1 MANSTQIQLLRESR
15 FMRLFVTQFLGAFN
29 DNLFKNALVVL
40 LTFKAASWTSLKP
53 ELLGNL
59 AAGIFI
65 LPFFL
70 FSATA
75 GQIVDKLD
83 KSRVARFVKLMEIAI
98 MALAGIGFAV
108 HSLAILLSAL
118 FLMGMHSTLFGPVKY
133 AILPQ
138 HLQPNELVAGN
149 ALIEAGTF
157 TAILFGTLVGGLLAA
172 LDDGTMWISIAA
184 LFVAI
189 AGYQASRGIPSAPST
204 VPQLSIHFNPFTDT
218 WRCIADAR
226 ANREVFIAI
235 IGLSW
240 FWLYGALFLA
250 QFPAYAKN
258 VLGGDELSVTLLLAV
273 FTVGIGTGSL
283 ACDRLSHHKV
293 ELALVP
299 LGAAGL
305 TLFGL
310 DFALAS
316 PSHLLLP
323 AHQPIPLAQLI
334 ADINIWRIL
343 IDLLLLGAFGGFFCV
358 PLYALMQARSAE
370 ERRARTIAANNIM
383 NSLFMVVGAL
393 GASAL
398 LSAGISIPYLFL
410 WAAIINAVVCL
421 ALFIAAPEFFQRFT
435 IRLREMFN
443 RNR

>member
-1 MANSTQIQLLRESR
+1 MSIQSNLLRTRR
-15 FMRLFVTQFLGAFN
+15 FAPLFVTQFFGAFN

-75 GQIVDKLD
+75 GQIVDKFD
-83 KSRVARFVKLMEIAI
+83 KARVARFVKLMEIAI
-98 MALAGIGFAV
+98 MALAGSGFAA
-108 HSLAILLSAL
+108 HSFAVLLAAL

-138 HLQPNELVAGN
+138 HLRPDELVAGN
-149 ALIEAGTF
+149 ALVEAGTF
-157 TAILFGTLVGGLLAA
+157 TAILLGTLAGGLLAA
-172 LDDGTMWISIAA
+172 LDGGTVWITVAAVSIA
-184 LFVAI
+184 L
-189 AGYQASRGIPSAPST
+189 AGYAASRSIPPAPSAAA
-204 VPQLSIHFNPFTDT
+204 QLAIRFNPAIDT

-258 VLGGDELSVTLLLAV
+258 VLGGDELSVTLLLAI

-283 ACDRLSHHKV
+283 TCDRLSGHKV
-293 ELALVP
+293 ELGLVP
-299 LGAAGL
+299 FGAAGL

-316 PSHLLLP
+316 PSGLP
-323 AHQPIPLAQLI
+323 AHVSSLQQLLV
-334 ADINIWRIL
+334 DFSTWRIL
-343 IDLLLLGAFGGFFCV
+343 ADLLLLGVFGGFFCV
-358 PLYALMQARSAE
+358 PLYALMQARSDE
-370 ERRARTIAANNIM
+370 DKRARTIAANNIL
-383 NSLFMVVGAL
+383 NACFMVAGAI

-398 LSAGISIPYLFL
+398 LAAGWSIPHLFAL
-410 WAAIINAVVCL
+410 AAVINAVV
-421 ALFIAAPEFFQRFT
+421 AAGLFYSAPEFGQRFVAW
-435 IRLREMFN
+435 IRDFGQRT
-443 RNR
+443 R

>member
-1 MANSTQIQLLRESR
+1 MSTQSSLLRTRR
-15 FMRLFVTQFLGAFN
+15 FVPLFVTQFLGAFN

-83 KSRVARFVKLMEIAI
+83 KARVARFVKLMEIAI
-98 MALAGIGFAV
+98 MALAGVGFAA
-108 HSLAILLSAL
+108 HSLTILLGAL

-138 HLQPNELVAGN
+138 HLRPDELIAGN
-149 ALIEAGTF
+149 ALVEAGTF
-157 TAILFGTLVGGLLAA
+157 TAILLGTLAGGLLAA
-172 LDDGTMWISIAA
+172 LGSGTVWISLAA
-184 LFVAI
+184 LSIAL
-189 AGYQASRGIPSAPST
+189 AGYGASRGIPSAPSAASG
-204 VPQLSIHFNPFTDT
+204 LHIRFNPVIDT
-218 WRCIADAR
+218 WRCIADVR

-273 FTVGIGTGSL
+273 FTIGIGTGSL
-283 ACDRLSHHKV
+283 ACDRLSGHKV
-293 ELALVP
+293 ELGLVP
-299 LGAAGL
+299 FGAAGL

-316 PSHLLLP
+316 PTGLPVHVSPLPQLL
-323 AHQPIPLAQLI
+323 
-334 ADINIWRIL
+334 ADFGTWRIL
-343 IDLLLLGAFGGFFCV
+343 ADLLLLGVFGGFFCV

-370 ERRARTIAANNIM
+370 DKRARTIAANNIM
-383 NSLFMVVGAL
+383 NACFMVAGAIGASVLLGAGWSIPHLFMLAAL
-393 GASAL
+393 
-398 LSAGISIPYLFL
+398 
-410 WAAIINAVVCL
+410 INAVVAA
-421 ALFIAAPEFFQRFT
+421 ALFYSAPEFGQRFVAWV
-435 IRLREMFN
+435 
-443 RNR
+443 RNFKQRTR

>member
-1 MANSTQIQLLRESR
+1 MSAQSRLLRERR
-15 FMRLFVTQFLGAFN
+15 FVPLFATQFLGAFN

-40 LTFKAASWTSLKP
+40 LTFKAASWTTLKP

-83 KSRVARFVKLMEIAI
+83 KARVARFVKQMEIAI
-98 MALAGIGFAV
+98 MAIAGIGFAT
-108 HSLAILLSAL
+108 HSLAVLLSAL

-138 HLQPNELVAGN
+138 HLKPNELVAGN
-149 ALIEAGTF
+149 ALVEAGTF
-157 TAILFGTLVGGLLAA
+157 TAILLGTLAGGLLAA
-172 LDDGTMWISIAA
+172 LDNGTVWISIAA
-184 LFVAI
+184 VLIAL
-189 AGYQASRGIPSAPST
+189 AGYAASRGIPPAPSA
-204 VPQLSIHFNPFTDT
+204 VPQLLLRFNPIVDT
-218 WRCIADAR
+218 WRCIAQAHQR
-226 ANREVFIAI
+226 REVFIAI
-235 IGLSW
+235 LGLSW

-283 ACDRLSHHKV
+283 ACDRLSRHKV
-293 ELALVP
+293 ELGLVP
-299 LGAAGL
+299 FGAIGL
-305 TLFGL
+305 TFFGL

-316 PSHLLLP
+316 PVPARFFVPVHVPIPIAHLL
-323 AHQPIPLAQLI
+323 
-334 ADINIWRIL
+334 ADIHTWRL
-343 IDLLLLGAFGGFFCV
+343 LADLLLVGAFGGFFCV
-358 PLYALMQARSAE
+358 PLYALMQARSDE
-370 ERRARTIAANNIM
+370 DKRARTIAANNIM
-383 NSLFMVVGAL
+383 NALFMVAGAL

-398 LSAGISIPYLFL
+398 LASGWPIPHLFML
-410 WAAIINAVVCL
+410 AALANAIV
-421 ALFIAAPEFFQRFT
+421 ALLLFHGAPEFSKSFVAWARS
-435 IRLREMFN
+435 LAN
-443 RNR
+443 RAR

>member
-1 MANSTQIQLLRESR
+1 M
-15 FMRLFVTQFLGAFN
+15 
-29 DNLFKNALVVL
+29 L
-40 LTFKAASWTSLKP
+40 LTFKAANWTNLKP

-75 GQIVDKLD
+75 GQLVDKLD
-83 KSRVARFVKLMEIAI
+83 KARVARFVKLAEIAI
-98 MALAGIGFAV
+98 MILAGVGFAM
-108 HSLAILLSAL
+108 HSLAVLLAAL

-138 HLQPNELVAGN
+138 HLQANELVAGN
-149 ALIEAGTF
+149 ALVEAGTF
-157 TAILFGTLVGGLLAA
+157 VAILLGTLLGGLLAA
-172 LDDGTMWISIAA
+172 LGNGTMWISIAA
-184 LFVAI
+184 LLI
-189 AGYQASRGIPSAPST
+189 AGAGYATSRGIPPAPSSAP
-204 VPQLSIHFNPFTDT
+204 QLAIRFNPILDT

-258 VLGGDELSVTLLLAV
+258 VLGGDEMSVTLLLAV

-283 ACDRLSHHKV
+283 ACDRLSGHKV
-293 ELALVP
+293 ELGLVP
-299 LGAAGL
+299 FGAIGL

-316 PSHLLLP
+316 PVQFYAPSHL
-323 AHQPIPLAQLI
+323 PIPLGQLLSMVS
-334 ADINIWRIL
+334 IWRIL
-343 IDLLLLGAFGGFFCV
+343 FDLLLLGAFGGFFCV
-358 PLYALMQARSAE
+358 PLYALMQASSAE
-370 ERRARTIAANNIM
+370 EKRARTIAANNIV
-383 NSLFMVVGAL
+383 NALFMVVGAL
-393 GASAL
+393 GAGAL
-398 LSAGISIPYLFL
+398 LGGGLSIPDLF
-410 WAAIINAVVCL
+410 AIAAVVNAL
-421 ALFIAAPEFFQRFT
+421 VAAALFHVAPEFRKRFVVWVSKLQS
-435 IRLREMFN
+435 R
-443 RNR
+443 

>member
-1 MANSTQIQLLRESR
+1 MTAHTYGDTLRHR
-15 FMRLFVTQFLGAFN
+15 GLQPFLWTQFLGAFN

-75 GQIVDKLD
+75 GQTVDKLD
-83 KSRVARFVKLMEIAI
+83 KARVARFVKKMEIAI
-98 MALAGIGFAV
+98 MVLASIGFAT
-108 HSLAILLSAL
+108 HSLSVLLSAL
-118 FLMGMHSTLFGPVKY
+118 FLMGVHSTLFGPVKY

-138 HLQPNELVAGN
+138 HLRSNELVAGN
-149 ALIEAGTF
+149 ALVEAGTF
-157 TAILFGTLVGGLLAA
+157 TAILLGTLVGGLLAA
-172 LDDGTMWISIAA
+172 LDDGTVWISIAA
-184 LFVAI
+184 LLIAV
-189 AGYQASRGIPSAPST
+189 AGYVASRGIPSAPSAD
-204 VPQLSIHFNPFTDT
+204 PKLAIRFNPIIDT

-258 VLGGDELSVTLLLAV
+258 VLGGDEMSVTLLLAV
-273 FTVGIGTGSL
+273 FTVGIGAGSL
-283 ACDRLSHHKV
+283 ACDRLSRHKV
-293 ELALVP
+293 ELGLVP
-299 LGAAGL
+299 FGAMGL

-316 PSHLLLP
+316 PSGLPVHIASPLSQLLSDL
-323 AHQPIPLAQLI
+323 
-334 ADINIWRIL
+334 NTWRIL
-343 IDLLLLGAFGGFFCV
+343 ADLLLLGVFGGFFCV

-370 ERRARTIAANNIM
+370 EKRARTIAANNIT
-383 NSLFMVVGAL
+383 NSFFMVVGAL

-398 LSAGISIPYLFL
+398 LGYGWSIPHLFAL
-410 WAAIINAVVCL
+410 AAIVNAMI
-421 ALFIAAPEFFQRFT
+421 ALVLLRSAPEFGERFVVWVRNF
-435 IRLREMFN
+435 IN
-443 RNR
+443 RAR

>member
-1 MANSTQIQLLRESR
+1 MSILSSLLRTRR
-15 FMRLFVTQFLGAFN
+15 FVPLFVTQFLGAFN

-40 LTFKAASWTSLKP
+40 LTFKAASWTTLKP

-70 FSATA
+70 FSAMA

-83 KSRVARFVKLMEIAI
+83 KARVARFVKQMEIAI
-98 MALAGIGFAV
+98 MALAGIGFAA
-108 HSLAILLSAL
+108 HSLAVLLLAL

-138 HLQPNELVAGN
+138 HLRANELVAGN
-149 ALIEAGTF
+149 ALVEAGTF
-157 TAILFGTLVGGLLAA
+157 AAILLGTLTGGLLAA
-172 LDDGTMWISIAA
+172 LDGGTVWISLAA
-184 LFVAI
+184 LTIAL
-189 AGYQASRGIPSAPST
+189 AGYVASRSIPLAPSSAPT
-204 VPQLSIHFNPFTDT
+204 LHVRFNLVIDT
-218 WRCIADAR
+218 WRCITDAR
-226 ANREVFIAI
+226 ANREVFVAI

-240 FWLYGALFLA
+240 FWLYGSLFLA

-258 VLGGDELSVTLLLAV
+258 VLGGNELSVTLLLAT

-283 ACDRLSHHKV
+283 VCDRFSGHKV
-293 ELALVP
+293 ELGLVP
-299 LGAAGL
+299 FGAIGL

-316 PSHLLLP
+316 PPPPLLH
-323 AHQPIPLAQLI
+323 ASMPLAQLL
-334 ADINIWRIL
+334 ADLGTWRIL
-343 IDLLLLGAFGGFFCV
+343 ADLLLLGVFGGFFCV

-370 ERRARTIAANNIM
+370 GKRARIIAANNIM
-383 NSLFMVVGAL
+383 NAFFMVAGAL

-398 LSAGISIPYLFL
+398 LDAGWSIPHLFVL
-410 WAAIINAVVCL
+410 AAVVN
-421 ALFIAAPEFFQRFT
+421 ALVAAGLFCSAPEFGKRFVAWV
-435 IRLREMFN
+435 
-443 RNR
+443 RN

>member
-1 MANSTQIQLLRESR
+1 MP
-15 FMRLFVTQFLGAFN
+15 LFITQFFGAFN
-29 DNLFKNALVVL
+29 DNVFKNALVVL

-75 GQIVDKLD
+75 GQLVDKLD
-83 KSRVARFVKLMEIAI
+83 KARVARFVKQMEIAI
-98 MALAGIGFAV
+98 MALAGIGFAL
-108 HSLAILLSAL
+108 HSLTILLCAL
-118 FLMGMHSTLFGPVKY
+118 FLMGVHSTLFGPVKY

-138 HLQPNELVAGN
+138 HLRPNELVAGN

-157 TAILFGTLVGGLLAA
+157 TAILLGTLTGGLLAA
-172 LDDGTMWISIAA
+172 LDNGTLWISAVALSIA
-184 LFVAI
+184 F
-189 AGYQASRGIPSAPST
+189 AGYVTSRGIPAAPSS
-204 VPQLSIHFNPFTDT
+204 VPQLAVRFNPVVDT

-258 VLGGDELSVTLLLAV
+258 VLGGDELSVTLLLAI
-273 FTVGIGTGSL
+273 FTVGIGAGSL
-283 ACDRLSHHKV
+283 ACDRLSGHKV
-293 ELALVP
+293 ELGLVP
-299 LGAAGL
+299 FGALGL

-310 DFALAS
+310 DFALGS
-316 PSHLLLP
+316 PTQLPTAAPVSLAYLLSGWST
-323 AHQPIPLAQLI
+323 
-334 ADINIWRIL
+334 WRIL
-343 IDLLLLGAFGGFFCV
+343 ADLMLLGAFGGFFCV
-358 PLYALMQARSAE
+358 PLYALMQARSTE
-370 ERRARTIAANNIM
+370 DKRARTIAANNII
-383 NSLFMVVGAL
+383 NAFFMVTGAL

-398 LSAGISIPYLFL
+398 LGAGWSIPHLFAL
-410 WAAIINAVVCL
+410 TAVVNAVV
-421 ALFIAAPEFFQRFT
+421 AGGLFYGAPEFGERFMAW
-435 IRLREMFN
+435 IRNHTN
-443 RNR
+443 RTR

>member
-1 MANSTQIQLLRESR
+1 MKQSIQRQLLSERR
-15 FMRLFVTQFLGAFN
+15 FIRLFVTQFLGAFN

-83 KSRVARFVKLMEIAI
+83 KARVARFVKKMEIAI
-98 MALAGIGFAV
+98 MALAGIGFAT
-108 HSLAILLSAL
+108 HSLAVLLGAL

-133 AILPQ
+133 AMLPQ
-138 HLQPNELVAGN
+138 HLRTDELVAGN
-149 ALIEAGTF
+149 ALVEAGTF
-157 TAILFGTLVGGLLAA
+157 TAILLGTLAGGLLAA
-172 LDDGTMWISIAA
+172 LEDGTLWISIAA
-184 LFVAI
+184 MLIAV
-189 AGYQASRGIPSAPST
+189 AGYVASRGIPAAPSADPNLT
-204 VPQLSIHFNPFTDT
+204 IRFNPIIDT
-218 WRCIADAR
+218 WRCVADVR
-226 ANREVFIAI
+226 ANREVFVAI

-258 VLGGDELSVTLLLAV
+258 VLGGDEMSVTLLLAV
-273 FTVGIGTGSL
+273 FTVGIGVGSL
-283 ACDRLSHHKV
+283 ACDRLSQHKV
-293 ELALVP
+293 ELGLVP
-299 LGAAGL
+299 FGAIGL

-316 PSHLLLP
+316 PNSLP
-323 AHQPIPLAQLI
+323 AQIASPLAQLL
-334 ADINIWRIL
+334 ADPNIWRIL
-343 IDLLLLGAFGGFFCV
+343 ADLLLLGVFGGFFCV

-370 ERRARTIAANNIM
+370 DRRARTIAANNIM
-383 NSLFMVVGAL
+383 NAFFMVTGAL
-393 GASAL
+393 GASAML
-398 LSAGISIPYLFL
+398 GSGWSIPHLFAL
-410 WAAIINAVVCL
+410 AAIANAIIAVGL
-421 ALFIAAPEFFQRFT
+421 LFCAPEFGQRFVVWVCNLT
-435 IRLREMFN
+435 N
-443 RNR
+443 RAR